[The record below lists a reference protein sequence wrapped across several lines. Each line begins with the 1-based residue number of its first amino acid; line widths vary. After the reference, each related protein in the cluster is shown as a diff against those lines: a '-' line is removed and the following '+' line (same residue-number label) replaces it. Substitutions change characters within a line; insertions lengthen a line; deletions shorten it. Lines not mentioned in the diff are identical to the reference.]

1 MPSFNISKFRS
12 EPISDNPVYLAQRLS
27 SDTTGV
33 AGR

>member
-1 MPSFNISKFRS
+1 VNVVAVFLILLSTI
-12 EPISDNPVYLAQRLS
+12 PVFLAQRLS